1 MSKNLIYFAILL
13 ALFYGVK
20 PCFAA
25 DTAIPSDES
34 IEDSFKLLDE
44 STNKSNKPTEMNTH
58 SELNFDDQTGVAG
71 EAKSSELPEQKKIA
85 NLISATDLLKSE
97 NALHGFSIGLIYMT
111 HPYVINATVKTK
123 TEEIKVSDETG
134 YVNNFGVLLK
144 YAIVPFDKIGTDL
157 NISYLTSQNH
167 GTLAKPLE
175 LMHIVRAELN
185 LTYAFNLFD
194 HVPIYTLLGGGYEII
209 QGNSVKIF
217 MNQNGLG
224 GQIGGG
230 LVIASK
236 INIEGLFSYYMH
248 RLSGEYVQS
257 YVAKDKTSE
266 ITDGSSVIDKGFV
279 VRTTINF

>member
-34 IEDSFKLLDE
+34 IEDSFKLLDQ
-44 STNKSNKPTEMNTH
+44 SVNKSDTQVDLNTNKESDLDNQI
-58 SELNFDDQTGVAG
+58 SLDSG
-71 EAKSSELPEQKKIA
+71 EKAVSQPEQKKTA
-85 NLISATDLLKSE
+85 NLISAADLLKSE
-97 NALHGFSIGLIYMT
+97 NALHGFSVGLIYLI

-123 TEEIKVSDETG
+123 TEEIKVNDETG
-134 YVNNFGVLLK
+134 YVHNFGVLLK
-144 YAIVPFDKIGTDL
+144 YAIAPFDKIGTDL

-175 LMHIVRAELN
+175 LMHIVRGELN

-194 HVPIYTLLGGGYEII
+194 HVPVYTLLGGGYEII
-209 QGNSVKIF
+209 QGNSVKSF

-236 INIEGLFSYYMH
+236 INIEGLFSYYVH
-248 RLSGEYVQS
+248 NLSGEYVQS
-257 YVAKDKTSE
+257 YIAKDKTSE
-266 ITDGSSVIDKGFV
+266 INDDSSVIVKGFI